1 MQRKVQNRTY
11 FYKLLL
17 LFAAIIWGSSF
28 VVFKNALSVLPPAFI
43 LTLRFSIAFLGLFI
57 ICFKKLRFI
66 NKKIIYSGIIIGAF
80 MTLSYY
86 FQNVGLKTTTPG
98 KNAFLTAAYSLI
110 VPFLYWFIASKKPD
124 GYNIIAAVLCISG
137 IGLVSLG
144 GDSGLNKGDYLTLFS
159 ALFVAMQIVSA
170 AILLRDNDVL
180 LVTLI
185 QFAFGAATCLIL
197 HFLLESPPSISDFS
211 VKVTTQIAYLG
222 IFATLIC
229 LLFQN
234 IGQKHTPPSQA
245 SIILSLEAVFGV
257 IFSVLF
263 FGERPTLV
271 MSAGFLVIFLSLI
284 VSETKPRL
292 LKGGRLN

>member
-1 MQRKVQNRTY
+1 MQNKVPASY

-17 LFAAIIWGSSF
+17 LFAAVIWGSSF
-28 VVFKNALSVLPPAFI
+28 VVFKNALTVLPPAFI
-43 LTLRFSIAFLGLFI
+43 LTLRFGIAFLGLFI
-57 ICFKKLRFI
+57 IGFKRLKFI
-66 NKKIIYSGIIIGAF
+66 TLKTVYSGVIIGAF

-110 VPFLYWFIASKKPD
+110 VPFLYWLIASKKPD
-124 GYNIIAAVLCISG
+124 GYNITAAVLCVSG

-170 AILLRDNDVL
+170 AVLLKDADVL

-185 QFAFGAATCLIL
+185 QFAFGAATCMIL
-197 HFLLESPPSISDFS
+197 HFLFESPPQLADFS
-211 VKVTTQIAYLG
+211 ARTVTQVAYLG
-222 IFATLIC
+222 LFATLIC

-234 IGQKHTPPSQA
+234 IGQKHTPPAQA

-263 FGERPTLV
+263 FGERPTIV

-292 LKGGRLN
+292 LKGRRLN